1 VKALVGL
8 AATLGLAV
16 VAEGVEE
23 QMQLDYLRAIG
34 CERGQGY
41 LFAKPL
47 DADQL
52 EMFLPQACVG
62 GSLRTPESE
71 MADAS

>member
-1 VKALVGL
+1 
-8 AATLGLAV
+8 
-16 VAEGVEE
+16 
-23 QMQLDYLRAIG
+23 MQLDYLRAIG

-47 DADQL
+47 DADRL